1 MPTGCWNSL
10 ASEGECGAT
19 CKRSGSRAIPATEPS
34 PTIPSPS
41 LEPAQDQAQDP
52 AALTPEA
59 AIAEINR
66 QDTSQLEAGP
76 RLKL

>member
-10 ASEGECGAT
+10 VSEGECGAT
-19 CKRSGSRAIPATEPS
+19 CTATEPS